1 GDTFQKF
8 LASNGTSF
16 HKLSMGTVDMGTMF
30 QSAKDAN
37 TTMTWILRV
46 VGIMLVIAAL
56 KMILAPLAV
65 LASVV
70 PFIGNLVGMGTGLV
84 ATILGVAWSCVV
96 IAVAWIRFRPLLGGI
111 LLGVAALLVA
121 LVFLR
126 GRKARTA

>member
-1 GDTFQKF
+1 
-8 LASNGTSF
+8 
-16 HKLSMGTVDMGTMF
+16 
-30 QSAKDAN
+30 
-37 TTMTWILRV
+37 
-46 VGIMLVIAAL
+46 MLVIAAL
-56 KMILAPLAV
+56 KMILAPLVV

-84 ATILGVAWSCVV
+84 ATLLGIAWSCLV

-126 GRKARTA
+126 GRSKRQTTAPAA